1 MNGFLIMLL
10 GILVGCAFIGLLV
23 AYVFLVSY
31 SVMLVI
37 AVLRRARLGMARDPV
52 LNGAEPEEQTAC
64 YKTGRG
70 GRMFVRRRI
79 RPEDRASGDDVFL
92 QVL

>member
-1 MNGFLIMLL
+1 MLL

-52 LNGAEPEEQTAC
+52 LNGAEHEEQTA
-64 YKTGRG
+64 
-70 GRMFVRRRI
+70 
-79 RPEDRASGDDVFL
+79 
-92 QVL
+92 

>member
-31 SVMLVI
+31 GVMLVI

-52 LNGAEPEEQTAC
+52 LNGAEHEEQTA
-64 YKTGRG
+64 
-70 GRMFVRRRI
+70 
-79 RPEDRASGDDVFL
+79 
-92 QVL
+92 

>member
-37 AVLRRARLGMARDPV
+37 AVLRRACLRLGMARDPA
-52 LNGAEPEEQTAC
+52 LNGAEHEEQTA
-64 YKTGRG
+64 
-70 GRMFVRRRI
+70 
-79 RPEDRASGDDVFL
+79 
-92 QVL
+92 

>member
-31 SVMLVI
+31 SVVLGVVVLAALVCVWGWL
-37 AVLRRARLGMARDPV
+37 A
-52 LNGAEPEEQTAC
+52 T
-64 YKTGRG
+64 
-70 GRMFVRRRI
+70 
-79 RPEDRASGDDVFL
+79 RP
-92 QVL
+92 